1 MRHRK
6 KSQKFSRPRGQRRA
20 LVASLLRAVI
30 INERIITT
38 TARAKY
44 LRSDVDKLINWAKKD
59 SLSHRRLAY
68 RRLKSHS
75 LVKRLF
81 EIIGPRFLNIPGGYS
96 RVLTVSKRKGDGA
109 PLSILELTV
118 RHKKAKSIKKE
129 KSAPGIKPLQKDK
142 ERGVSPKGIKP
153 RKGIMSGVKKI
164 FKKKKTTAS

>member
-6 KSQKFSRPRGQRRA
+6 KSQKFSRPRAQRKA
-20 LVASLLRAVI
+20 LVSSLLRAVI
-30 INERIITT
+30 IDERIITT

-81 EIIGPRFLNIPGGYS
+81 EIIGPRFKNIPGGYS
-96 RVLTVSKRKGDGA
+96 RVLTVGTRKGDGA
-109 PLSILELTV
+109 SLSILELTV
-118 RHKKAKSIKKE
+118 RHKKTKGIKKE
-129 KSAPGIKPLQKDK
+129 KSADEIKPSQKDK
-142 ERGVSPKGIKP
+142 ERKVPLKDIKSGKGI
-153 RKGIMSGVKKI
+153 ISGVKKI
-164 FKKKKTTAS
+164 FKKRKTTTS